1 MSSMNVQEALQRVLI
16 PSNTSLSTV
25 TSDMVE
31 EQQCVTNLF

>member
-25 TSDMVE
+25 TSDMDH
-31 EQQCVTNLF
+31 LGDD